1 MPSLRREE
9 VVTIQVLSS
18 KQVPSRAIA
27 RQLGVAE
34 STVRYHLRRS
44 REGSVDGRKDKV
56 FAAAA
61 FADAIDAWRSTHAGE
76 RPINVHELH
85 DHL

>member
-1 MPSLRREE
+1 M
-9 VVTIQVLSS
+9 TIEVLSA

-44 REGSVDGRKDKV
+44 REGVVDGPPQGRLRGDIGRLKALHENAKELICRV
-56 FAAAA
+56 SR
-61 FADAIDAWRSTHAGE
+61 FADLTS
-76 RPINVHELH
+76 
-85 DHL
+85 HLIRDEE